1 MRKTLFTEAER
12 RALKEEAA
20 GVPQAIDL
28 MGQAK
33 GLDYKGATI
42 GRIPNAYVVYAT
54 TTDGEKTEVARYYF
68 QDDKA
73 RAKRHAKWNS
83 EITLASL
90 KRTLGLGG
98 SK

>member
-20 GVPQAIDL
+20 GLPRSIDI

-33 GLDYKGATI
+33 ALAYKGATI

-54 TTDGEKTEVARYYF
+54 TIDGKKTEVARHYF
-68 QDDKA
+68 QDDKP
-73 RAKRHAKWNS
+73 RAKRHAKWDAES
-83 EITLASL
+83 TLRSL
-90 KRTLGLGG
+90 KRTLGL
-98 SK
+98 